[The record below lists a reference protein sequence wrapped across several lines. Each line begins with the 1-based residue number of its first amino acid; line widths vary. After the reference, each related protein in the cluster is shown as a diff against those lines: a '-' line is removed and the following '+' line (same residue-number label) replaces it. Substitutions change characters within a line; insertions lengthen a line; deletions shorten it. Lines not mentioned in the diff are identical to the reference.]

1 MTRTKLPWP
10 IDDYWSAEPTPDS
23 WNTDRHG
30 PASRAYREAVDEL
43 VRHVWW
49 LARLPFPKRA
59 DVWGDAVERLGGLR
73 SRLNGQNAIANL
85 EDAVW
90 TLATTPR
97 RGDTSE
103 RERCDEWEVTYRR
116 NVLIDDFNAR
126 REAECT
132 TPLSEVL
139 NQRSH
144 NAPYPT

>member
-1 MTRTKLPWP
+1 MTTGPLSRLLTRGTRTG
-10 IDDYWSAEPTPDS
+10 T
-23 WNTDRHG
+23 G
-30 PASRAYREAVDEL
+30 QPAGRT
-43 VRHVWW
+43 
-49 LARLPFPKRA
+49 ARLWTSWSGTCGGWRGCRSPNAPTCG
-59 DVWGDAVERLGGLR
+59 GDAVERLGGLR